1 MRKIR
6 LALVALAITVA
17 TPAVAATIIG
27 GPFKNYGDC
36 KSRLS
41 WFANSQRWGDI
52 EGWGRMAAYA
62 GYDLYCIKR
71 GEDWFI
77 AYD

>member
-1 MRKIR
+1 MRKIYWTI
-6 LALVALAITVA
+6 AACAAAVA
-17 TPAVAATIIG
+17 TPAMAAVIIG

-36 KSRLS
+36 KSRLA
-41 WFANSQRWGDI
+41 WFANSQRWDDI
-52 EGWGRMAAYA
+52 EGWGRMAQYA